1 MTTSDDLKGAISATA
16 ELIKAAGDSP
26 EAKQAASNIGKTA
39 IVVTETINNLLLPIA
54 AVNYGIKRAGEYF
67 QQRFA
72 KDLQE
77 ETKSIPPEE
86 LRQPKSSFAGPA
98 VQALSFCVD
107 EDELRTLYVKLLAS
121 AMDGR
126 QNAPHPS
133 FVEVLR
139 QLSAAEAG
147 LISNPN
153 FWFQQP
159 LARLSV
165 KRDDAGTAS
174 FMVANHLCPIEFN
187 GIELRA
193 DHVATLVDN
202 LSRLGLFE
210 YMYDSYFADERNYE
224 WIQTSQT
231 FRNLSAEWG
240 SKLRIEK
247 GILRSTAF
255 GRSFATALKIELPR
269 GTVPRFED

>member
-98 VQALSFCVD
+98 IQALSFCVD

-126 QNAPHPS
+126 QDAPHPS

-139 QLSAAEAG
+139 QLSSAEAT
-147 LISNPN
+147 LISQPN
-153 FWFQQP
+153 FWYQQP
-159 LARLSV
+159 LARLAV

-174 FMVANHLCPIEFN
+174 FMVANHLSPLRYN

-193 DHVATLVDN
+193 DHVAALVDN

-210 YMYDSYFADERNYE
+210 YMYDAYFVDEKSYE
-224 WIQTSQT
+224 WVKSSQP
-231 FRNLSAEWG
+231 FVELFAQWG
-240 SKLRIEK
+240 SRLRVEK
-247 GILRSTAF
+247 GLFRSTAF
-255 GRSFATALKIELPR
+255 GRSFATALKITLPQVS
-269 GTVPRFED
+269 VPSADD